1 MSDSQLTILVDDG
14 ELSSELRSIA
24 DKAKLFAQSSKS
36 EATKRAYRS
45 DFQHFS
51 EWCAEHELSPLPA
64 RAETIAFYITSLAD
78 ADYATSTIGRRM
90 VAISQ
95 AHKLTDHE
103 SPTTHQTVRE
113 VWKGIRR
120 EQGGGQKSKRPLLTV
135 EIRRIVQQLG
145 DTKLI
150 DVRDTALLLVGF
162 AGGLRRSELVG
173 FDVDDVEQRER
184 GLVLRLGRSKTDQE
198 GEGQIVGI
206 PRGRHEETCP
216 VRALRRWLDEAGIDG
231 GPVFR
236 SVSKGGD
243 IADSRLSGR
252 SVNLVVKR
260 HVKAIG
266 LDPDRYGAHS
276 LRSGFAT
283 AAARA
288 GASEREIMRHTRHKS
303 RQVVRRYIE
312 EGSVFRDNA
321 ADKLGL

>member
-1 MSDSQLTILVDDG
+1 MGDSQLAIPVEGD
-14 ELSSELRSIA
+14 ELTPELKSIA
-24 DKAKLFAQSSKS
+24 DRAELFARSSKS
-36 EATKRAYRS
+36 EATKKAYRS
-45 DFQHFS
+45 DFAHFTS
-51 EWCAEHELSPLPA
+51 WCVEHDLSPLPA
-64 RAETIAFYITSLAD
+64 RPETIASYITSLAD
-78 ADYATSTIGRRM
+78 TDYATSTIGRRM

-120 EQGGGQKSKRPLLTV
+120 KRGSGQKSKRPLMTV
-135 EIRRIVQQLG
+135 EVRRIVRQLDDG
-145 DTKLI
+145 RLI
-150 DVRDTALLLVGF
+150 DVRDAALLLVGF

-173 FDVDDVEQRER
+173 LDVDDLEEREK
-184 GLVLRLGRSKTDQE
+184 GIVLHLRQSKTDQE
-198 GEGQIVGI
+198 GKGQLVGI
-206 PRGRHEETCP
+206 PRGRHDETCP
-216 VRALRRWLDEAGIDG
+216 VRAVQTWLDVAGIEG

-236 SVSKGGD
+236 SVSKGGAV
-243 IADSRLSGR
+243 ADRHLSGR
-252 SVNLVVKR
+252 AVNLVVKR
-260 HVKAIG
+260 HVESIG

-303 RQVVRRYIE
+303 RQIVRRYIE
-312 EGSVFRDNA
+312 ECGIFQANA